1 MPLCRVCNGTFNREQ
16 FIHGVGPRAQVCVRC
31 GVEKGMVT
39 KEEAASLYGED
50 LSAARLS
57 TVSRRWGPLIT
68 ISIGWILW
76 ITFLAGNPPWS
87 LYVLGL
93 LGLGTLLTPVVMIAY
108 GPKFRS
114 DLDRLTPAYDR
125 PKGH

>member
-1 MPLCRVCNGTFNREQ
+1 MPLCRSCNGTFNREQ
-16 FIHGVGPRAQVCVRC
+16 FIHGNGPRAQICVRC
-31 GVEKGMVT
+31 GVDQGLVS
-39 KEEAASLYGED
+39 KEEAASLFGEE

-57 TVSRRWGPLIT
+57 TISRRWGPIIT
-68 ISIGWILW
+68 LSIGWALW
-76 ITFLAGNPPWS
+76 IGLLAGNPPWS

-93 LGLGTLLTPVVMIAY
+93 LILGTLVTPIVMIAY

-114 DLDRLTPAYDR
+114 DINRLTPAYDR

>member
-1 MPLCRVCNGTFNREQ
+1 M
-16 FIHGVGPRAQVCVRC
+16 
-31 GVEKGMVT
+31 
-39 KEEAASLYGED
+39 YGED

-57 TVSRRWGPLIT
+57 TVSRRWGPLSPFQSVGFFGLLSLQVI
-68 ISIGWILW
+68 
-76 ITFLAGNPPWS
+76 PPWS

-93 LGLGTLLTPVVMIAY
+93 LGLGTLVTPVVMIAY

>member
-1 MPLCRVCNGTFNREQ
+1 MPLCRSCNGTFNREQ
-16 FIHGVGPRAQVCVRC
+16 FIHGNGPRAQICVRC
-31 GVEKGMVT
+31 GVDQGLVS
-39 KEEAASLYGED
+39 KEEAASLFAEE

-57 TVSRRWGPLIT
+57 TISRRWGPIIT
-68 ISIGWILW
+68 LSIGWVLW
-76 ITFLAGNPPWS
+76 IGLLAGNPPWS

-93 LGLGTLLTPVVMIAY
+93 LSLGTLLTPIVMIAY

-114 DLDRLTPAYDR
+114 DINRLTPAYDR

>member
-1 MPLCRVCNGTFNREQ
+1 M
-16 FIHGVGPRAQVCVRC
+16 RC
-31 GVEKGMVT
+31 GVDQGLVS
-39 KEEAASLYGED
+39 KEEAASLFGEE

-57 TVSRRWGPLIT
+57 TISRRWGPIIT
-68 ISIGWILW
+68 LSIGWVLW
-76 ITFLAGNPPWS
+76 IGLLAGNPPWS

-93 LGLGTLLTPVVMIAY
+93 LSLGTLVTPIVMIAY

-114 DLDRLTPAYDR
+114 DINRLTPAYDR